1 MTTESMSFA
10 ENFSVCCTRSCE
22 QLVCERAGDEEQVRA
37 GDECDELFK
46 KIAAKLGNDHDLI
59 DDFDAAKN
67 HVQSLDNQSIY
78 QQGFRDCVFLLRWI
92 GML

>member
-1 MTTESMSFA
+1 MTTENMTFA

-22 QLVCERAGDEEQVRA
+22 HLACERADDEEHVRA
-37 GDECDELFK
+37 GDECDELFD
-46 KIAAKLGNDHDLI
+46 KIADLLGNNHDLI

-67 HVQSLDNQSIY
+67 HVQLLDNRSVY

-92 GML
+92 GMI